1 MRRLALCAL
10 SLALAP
16 ALSLAGTNNAGESHC
31 QEFATQQLKEIKQ
44 DYYGALTRDET
55 DLVLQVAERSC
66 LAMYGTLEEERETIR
81 SEAAANVDK
90 TQWWEKRE
98 AEGLAIPNIKKAQR
112 TGGK

>member
-16 ALSLAGTNNAGESHC
+16 ALSFAGTNNAGESHC
-31 QEFATQQLKEIKQ
+31 KEFATQQLKEIKQ

-66 LAMYGTLEEERETIR
+66 LAMYDTLEDEKEIIR
-81 SEAAANVDK
+81 TEAAVSHDK
-90 TQWWEKRE
+90 KHWWC
-98 AEGLAIPNIKKAQR
+98 
-112 TGGK
+112 